1 MVSDDAAVYQR
12 FNKAQKC
19 WAHLIREAIRPTL
32 LFPEN
37 DEYQAFLDGLLAVF
51 YRAKQVAADSGFSG
65 AGRTAEISELE
76 NQLAAVCMVRCE
88 ERMNEPL
95 NEDDH
100 EFYNLVHEVVRLM
113 ADEELF
119 TFVTHAEVDATN
131 NEAERSLRGSEDRS
145 NNQTARGARRQTVL
159 VSVFESL
166 CRSSP
171 WRAYWRKSTAGESQ
185 ARLCFLG

>member
-76 NQLAAVCMVRCE
+76 NQLGMTAEKNMMPIQPGDVAATWADTSGLETDFDYHPGTPISEGIKAFVE
-88 ERMNEPL
+88 WYK
-95 NEDDH
+95 
-100 EFYNLVHEVVRLM
+100 EFY
-113 ADEELF
+113 
-119 TFVTHAEVDATN
+119 
-131 NEAERSLRGSEDRS
+131 
-145 NNQTARGARRQTVL
+145 
-159 VSVFESL
+159 
-166 CRSSP
+166 
-171 WRAYWRKSTAGESQ
+171 KIGEN
-185 ARLCFLG
+185 A